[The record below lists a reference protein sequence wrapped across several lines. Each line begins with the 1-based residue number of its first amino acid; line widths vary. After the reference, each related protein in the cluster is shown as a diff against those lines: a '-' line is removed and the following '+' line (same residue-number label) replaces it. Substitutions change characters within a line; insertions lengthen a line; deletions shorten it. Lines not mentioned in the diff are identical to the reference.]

1 MSFAAFFSFG
11 GNPIFTEE
19 KNLPSHPEK
28 SSASDQSISGEGE
41 RGFLRLI
48 LNLGLEIDTGGSQ
61 VSSSFGVGRR
71 SKELE
76 EAEVKAEVEED
87 DLSVKVDLEGILL
100 VVTSDCSSGLA
111 ETASLFDVRRAE
123 EVVD

>member
-1 MSFAAFFSFG
+1 MCLG
-11 GNPIFTEE
+11 
-19 KNLPSHPEK
+19 LY
-28 SSASDQSISGEGE
+28 
-41 RGFLRLI
+41 
-48 LNLGLEIDTGGSQ
+48 LGLEVDVGRSR

-87 DLSVKVDLEGILL
+87 DLSVKVDLEGIFL
-100 VVTSDCSSGLA
+100 VVMFDCCPGLA
-111 ETASLFDVRRAE
+111 EVASLFDIRRAE